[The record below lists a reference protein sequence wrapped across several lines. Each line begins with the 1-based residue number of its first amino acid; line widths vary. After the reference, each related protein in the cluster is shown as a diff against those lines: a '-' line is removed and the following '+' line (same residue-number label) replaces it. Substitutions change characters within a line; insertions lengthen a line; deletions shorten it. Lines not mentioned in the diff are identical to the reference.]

1 MVEHG
6 LMTLSVLVTRSAG
19 PSVLVAPGD
28 FFIYKSIDIG
38 KKIRKLLT
46 FYFTLRKLR
55 SII

>member
-1 MVEHG
+1 
-6 LMTLSVLVTRSAG
+6 MTLSVLVTRSAG